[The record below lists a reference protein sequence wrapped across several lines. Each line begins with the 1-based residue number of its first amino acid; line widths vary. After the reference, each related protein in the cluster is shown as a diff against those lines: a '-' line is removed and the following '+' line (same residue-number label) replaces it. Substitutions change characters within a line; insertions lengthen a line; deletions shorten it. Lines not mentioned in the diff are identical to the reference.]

1 MCYSCRS
8 GNLLIWSVRSPTVER
23 MGVMWP
29 SGVRR
34 AFLSGDQLLLYKRGL
49 PYWGPKPKIDMLEL
63 SSIGVGAGPAGPF
76 LAGPL
81 FWRFNKIHYINC
93 AHASHMPITA
103 GPLQKSFL
111 RPCRGLIV
119 IQSVLNSFSYIQ
131 HQFPSARGS
140 RFHLYMLGE
149 IQFRCYEAKIEES
162 EKAGS
167 HWELNPGQLLA

>member
-8 GNLLIWSVRSPTVER
+8 GNLLIWSVRSPTAKR

-63 SSIGVGAGPAGPF
+63 SSIGVGAGPAGPV

-81 FWRFNKIHYINC
+81 F
-93 AHASHMPITA
+93 
-103 GPLQKSFL
+103 
-111 RPCRGLIV
+111 
-119 IQSVLNSFSYIQ
+119 
-131 HQFPSARGS
+131 
-140 RFHLYMLGE
+140 
-149 IQFRCYEAKIEES
+149 
-162 EKAGS
+162 
-167 HWELNPGQLLA
+167 LAI